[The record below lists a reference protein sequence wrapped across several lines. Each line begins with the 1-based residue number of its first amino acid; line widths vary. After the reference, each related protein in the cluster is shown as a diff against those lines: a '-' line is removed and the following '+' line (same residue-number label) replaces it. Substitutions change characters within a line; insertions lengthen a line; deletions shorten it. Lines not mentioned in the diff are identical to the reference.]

1 MYNTITTLNIW
12 NNHVGHCSITIAFY
26 CKSTVAKIFEIL
38 GIPVFN
44 ADMEAKKLMEQN
56 LEIRSAVQKQF
67 GPETYTGGKLNRS
80 ILSAQVFSNPYLL
93 DKLNSI
99 VHPITIEYANSWGN
113 RQTSPYVIKE
123 AALVFE
129 AGSGANLAYIVGV
142 YAPKALRIH
151 RVMQR
156 DQFTREQV
164 IDRMN
169 RQISEEIKMKLCD
182 YILVNDEQQL
192 LTPQVLQLHETF
204 LRLAGQQ

>member
-1 MYNTITTLNIW
+1 M
-12 NNHVGHCSITIAFY
+12 ITIGLTGGIGSG
-26 CKSTVAKIFEIL
+26 KSTVAKIFEIL

-44 ADMEAKKLMEQN
+44 ADMEAKKLMEEN
-56 LEIRSAVQKQF
+56 LEIRSAVQVQF
-67 GPETYTGGKLNRS
+67 GHETYTDGKLNRS

-99 VHPITIEYANSWGN
+99 VHPITIEYANSWAN

-123 AALVFE
+123 AALIFE

-169 RQISEEIKMKLCD
+169 RQISDEIKMKLCD
-182 YILVNDEQQL
+182 YVLVNNEQQL

>member
-1 MYNTITTLNIW
+1 MLTIGLTGGI
-12 NNHVGHCSITIAFY
+12 GSG
-26 CKSTVAKIFEIL
+26 KSTVAKIFEIL

-44 ADMEAKKLMEQN
+44 ADMEAKKLMEDN
-56 LEIRSAVQKQF
+56 LEIRSAVQAQF

-99 VHPITIEYANSWGN
+99 VHPITIEYANGWAN

-123 AALVFE
+123 AALIFE

-169 RQISEEIKMKLCD
+169 RQISDEIKMKLCD
-182 YILVNDEQQL
+182 YVLVNNEQQL

>member
-1 MYNTITTLNIW
+1 MLTIGLTGGI
-12 NNHVGHCSITIAFY
+12 GSG
-26 CKSTVAKIFEIL
+26 KSTVAKIFEIL

-44 ADMEAKKLMEQN
+44 ADMEAKKLMEEN
-56 LEIRSAVQKQF
+56 LDIRSAVQKQF
-67 GPETYTGGKLNRS
+67 GNETYTDGKLNRS

-93 DKLNSI
+93 DKLNAI
-99 VHPITIEYANSWGN
+99 VHPITIEYANGWAN

-123 AALVFE
+123 AALIFE

-182 YILVNDEQQL
+182 YVLVNNEQQL